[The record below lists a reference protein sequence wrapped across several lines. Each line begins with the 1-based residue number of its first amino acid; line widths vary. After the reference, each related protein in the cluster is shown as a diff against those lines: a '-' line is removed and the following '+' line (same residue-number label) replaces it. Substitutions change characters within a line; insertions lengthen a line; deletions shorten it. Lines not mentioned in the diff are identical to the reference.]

1 MNSVF
6 PFQNKGGL
14 GLVKKKKKEKK
25 NKQTNRQIVKE
36 GITKE
41 LNNLGILAK

>member
-14 GLVKKKKKEKK
+14 GLVKKKQKE
-25 NKQTNRQIVKE
+25 KQTNRQIVKE

-41 LNNLGILAK
+41 LNNLRILAK